1 MKREALKIIT
11 ICTEFGLLLAL
22 KLKCDKKFK
31 EKYENDDLSSVIE
44 LACKY
49 KAIQD
54 ILPQSLL
61 PKFSAET
68 NLATEVV
75 YEQAKKEV
83 YSVLKERGEI

>member
-1 MKREALKIIT
+1 MKRETLKIIN

-31 EKYENDDLSSVIE
+31 EKYENDDISSVVG

-61 PKFSAET
+61 PEFSAET
-68 NLATEVV
+68 NLATEVM
-75 YEQAKKEV
+75 YEQAKKEAEL
-83 YSVLKERGEI
+83 VLKERGEI